1 MLPYVLSQLCTP
13 PFKTFRGVSTL
24 NTGTCGSLADVL
36 PVRQLP
42 AMQRLY
48 SRPGLEPGQVGRIV
62 SKARALGVPVVALDT
77 EFCFNVDCT
86 QPLSAEQQRMV
97 EWCLTES
104 GHSCEKAAVLKAEGA
119 TQLMVEVGPRFNFTS
134 AWSTNCVSVLKAA
147 EVPGIPRVERSR
159 RHLFTLSEPVAANTL
174 EKLLPV
180 IHDRMT
186 EMVYEKPVETF
197 DAGFAVKPV
206 KWVPI
211 MAQGR
216 KALEEINAELG
227 LGFDDWDYEYYLDL
241 YKNDLKRDPSD
252 VELFDFAQSNSEHS
266 RHWFFGGNMVIDG
279 EQKKDTLF
287 RLVKDTLD
295 KNPNANKNSVIAF
308 ADNSSSIVGPKV
320 KILSPAYNSDTS
332 IQAGVPSHLV
342 DTDVQ
347 MDLIYTA
354 ETHNMPTGV
363 CPFAGA
369 ETGTGGRLRDV
380 QATGIG
386 ASYICGTIGYCVG
399 ALNMIGDDKPY
410 EKPFAHEAYPSTMAS
425 PLDILIDGSNGAS
438 DYGPSPASARSLP
451 LPPARAPSLTPWLT
465 CVISRACLKRL
476 DKSLVLSKIV
486 PSTARPR
493 EQGHRATYAIC

>member
-1 MLPYVLSQLCTP
+1 ML
-13 PFKTFRGVSTL
+13 
-24 NTGTCGSLADVL
+24 
-36 PVRQLP
+36 
-42 AMQRLY
+42 RLY

-62 SKARALGVPVVALDT
+62 SKAKALGVPVVSLDT
-77 EFCFNVDCT
+77 EFCFNVDVT
-86 QPLSAEQQRMV
+86 TKLSSEQHKMV
-97 EWCLTES
+97 EWCLTEN
-104 GHSCEKAAVLKAEGA
+104 GHSMGSEA
-119 TQLMVEVGPRFNFTS
+119 TLVADKSGMQLMVEVGPRFNFTS

-159 RHLFTLSEPVAANTL
+159 RHLFTLSEPWKPEHLTA
-174 EKLLPV
+174 LLPV

-186 EMVYEKPVETF
+186 EMLYEKPVESF
-197 DAGFAVKPV
+197 DAGYSVKPV
-206 KWVPI
+206 KWVPVLS
-211 MAQGR
+211 QGR

-227 LGFDDWDYEYYLDL
+227 LGFDDWDYEYYMDL

-279 EQKKDTLF
+279 VQKKDTLF

-320 KILSPAYNSDTS
+320 KVLSPAYNVDKTL
-332 IQAGVPSHLV
+332 QAGVPTPLIDADLS
-342 DTDVQ
+342 

-380 QATGIG
+380 QATGVG

-399 ALNMIGDDKPY
+399 ALNMIGDNKPY
-410 EKPFAHEAYPSTMAS
+410 EKPFANEAYPSTMAS
-425 PLDILIDGSNGAS
+425 PLDILIEGSNGAS
-438 DYGPSPASARSLP
+438 DYGTNTCLSCASFV
-451 LPPARAPSLTPWLT
+451 
-465 CVISRACLKRL
+465 CVLQ
-476 DKSLVLSKIV
+476 
-486 PSTARPR
+486 PR
-493 EQGHRATYAIC
+493 HFICGG

>member
-1 MLPYVLSQLCTP
+1 
-13 PFKTFRGVSTL
+13 
-24 NTGTCGSLADVL
+24 
-36 PVRQLP
+36 
-42 AMQRLY
+42 MQRLY

-62 SKARALGVPVVALDT
+62 SKAKALGLPVVSLDT
-77 EFCFNVDCT
+77 EFCFNVQTTT
-86 QPLSAEQQRMV
+86 QLSAEQQKMV
-97 EWCLTES
+97 EWCLTEN
-104 GHSCEKAAVLKAEGA
+104 GHSMGKAPTLLADGSS
-119 TQLMVEVGPRFNFTS
+119 TQLMIEVGPRFNFTS
-134 AWSTNCVSVLKAA
+134 AWSTNCVSVLRAA

-159 RHLFTLSEPVAANTL
+159 RHLFTLSEAVTPAQLA
-174 EKLLPV
+174 KLLPV

-186 EMVYEKPVETF
+186 EMEYEKPCESF
-197 DAGFAVKPV
+197 DAGFSVKPV
-206 KWVPI
+206 KWIPVLT
-211 MAQGR
+211 QGR

-227 LGFDDWDYEYYLDL
+227 LGFDDWDYEYYMDL

-320 KILSPAYNSDTS
+320 TVLSPAYNSNTS
-332 IQAGVPSHLV
+332 LEAGEPCALV
-342 DTDVQ
+342 DTDITV
-347 MDLIYTA
+347 DLIYTA

-380 QATGIG
+380 QATGVG
-386 ASYICGTIGYCVG
+386 ASYIAGTIGYCVG
-399 ALNMIGDDKPY
+399 ALNMIGDNKPY
-410 EKPFAHEAYPSTMAS
+410 EKPFANEAYPSTMAS

-438 DYGPSPASARSLP
+438 DYGALAHVPCYLMGRPVCCSS
-451 LPPARAPSLTPWLT
+451 
-465 CVISRACLKRL
+465 VIFISVLSTQPRQDLRVVYVV
-476 DKSLVLSKIV
+476 SVLVLVWHCYVS
-486 PSTARPR
+486 
-493 EQGHRATYAIC
+493 